1 MILRR
6 SRALLDL
13 AGIILDLLLC
23 RPLDQA
29 RGAERMSGKQGAVI
43 ARKHRML
50 LAGRA
55 MTVMAHVAAEDY
67 PSPT

>member
-1 MILRR
+1 VILRR

-13 AGIILDLLLC
+13 AGIILDLLFC

-29 RGAERMSGKQGAVI
+29 RGVELMSERQGAVF

-50 LAGRA
+50 LAARA
-55 MTVMAHVAAEDY
+55 MTVMARVAAAEY